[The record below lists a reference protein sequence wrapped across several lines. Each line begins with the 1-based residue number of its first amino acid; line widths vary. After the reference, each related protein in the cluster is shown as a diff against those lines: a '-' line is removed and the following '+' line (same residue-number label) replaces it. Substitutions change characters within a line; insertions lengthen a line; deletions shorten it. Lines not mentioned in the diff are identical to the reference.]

1 MAAKYLSRWRPGF
14 EERLTIKDKEEGD
27 EDEQKVDAALPAI
40 AA

>member
-14 EERLTIKDKEEGD
+14 EERLALKDKEEDNKG
-27 EDEQKVDAALPAI
+27 ETKVDAALPAV